1 MSSSSSLKRDPEES
15 LADRRKRLKAHAEA
29 HFKSTRAAWADLP
42 PDALRLVVKRAADV
56 AGSSVPV
63 VPAVV
68 SVCRAW
74 RDAAHAHP
82 SELWRR
88 ADFSGDFDPSDA
100 VIARYCRDGHWR
112 ALEHLDL
119 RDCPRVSD
127 KALDALFVD
136 DAGRGAPALSSL
148 FVSDVEDDSKRPNGH
163 SKSSRRTVKG
173 KRGVSVDGLVRAL
186 ERAPST
192 FGSVEIDRCHVR
204 SGVERARLARA
215 LFANGE
221 SRVALALR
229 DAPRMFADVAAFV
242 APAGMPLLTKLDLT
256 DSGGGAGGA
265 VLPWVDLM
273 AKCPAMRELRLNG
286 LGGAQGWEPKPRVGS
301 TNDPF
306 GTSATNASARRGGL
320 PGFPRLEVLEL
331 GAARLTTS
339 TGYDLGPSGVSFDLL
354 FRLLAAS
361 RNLREL
367 DVTGARGA
375 LSLAAFRRER
385 DPSGILTNGTQAE
398 REILRLGIAP
408 DTLVGTLFCER
419 GESPLRVLR
428 CARTGWA
435 GGGART
441 IRPFFVE
448 SFFFVE
454 SSDVD
459 DASSDAH
466 VGGAPARRSPRF
478 PDLRVLELGSRG
490 AHAPRVGDED
500 LVTAVAACHGTLER
514 LAIAGSAVTDAGAAC
529 ALARL
534 SPLARPFFFDL
545 SHCRGV
551 SRETRRAAEGGDLA
565 RARREAA
572 AVADAAWV
580 ATLERMCV
588 ACAGAPESAGGDDD
602 ENGERLTRRL

>member
-1 MSSSSSLKRDPEES
+1 
-15 LADRRKRLKAHAEA
+15 
-29 HFKSTRAAWADLP
+29 
-42 PDALRLVVKRAADV
+42 
-56 AGSSVPV
+56 
-63 VPAVV
+63 
-68 SVCRAW
+68 
-74 RDAAHAHP
+74 
-82 SELWRR
+82 
-88 ADFSGDFDPSDA
+88 
-100 VIARYCRDGHWR
+100 
-112 ALEHLDL
+112 
-119 RDCPRVSD
+119 
-127 KALDALFVD
+127 
-136 DAGRGAPALSSL
+136 
-148 FVSDVEDDSKRPNGH
+148 
-163 SKSSRRTVKG
+163 
-173 KRGVSVDGLVRAL
+173 L
-186 ERAPST
+186 ERAPTT

-229 DAPRMFADVAAFV
+229 DAPRMFADVAAFL

-273 AKCPAMRELRLNG
+273 VKCPAMRELRLNG

-331 GAARLTTS
+331 GTARLTTS

-375 LSLAAFRRER
+375 LSLGAFRRQR
-385 DPSGILTNGTQAE
+385 DPSGILTGGTQAE
-398 REILRLGIAP
+398 RERLRLGIAP

-435 GGGART
+435 GGGVRT
-441 IRPFFVE
+441 PFFVE
-448 SFFFVE
+448 SFFFV
-454 SSDVD
+454 D
-459 DASSDAH
+459 DALP
-466 VGGAPARRSPRF
+466 GAPARRSPRF

-500 LVTAVAACHGTLER
+500 LVTVVAAGAKTLER

-534 SPLARPFFFDL
+534 SPGRFARLDL

-551 SRETRRAAEGGDLA
+551 SRETRRAAEGGGLA

-572 AVADAAWV
+572 AVADAAQVV
-580 ATLERMCV
+580 ALDRMCV

-602 ENGERLTRRL
+602 ENG

>member
-1 MSSSSSLKRDPEES
+1 MSSSSLKRDPEES

-63 VPAVV
+63 VPAVA

-136 DAGRGAPALSSL
+136 DASRGAPALSSL
-148 FVSDVEDDSKRPNGH
+148 FASDVDDDRKRTNGAG
-163 SKSSRRTVKG
+163 KTGKNG
-173 KRGVSVDGLVRAL
+173 KRGISVDGLVRVL
-186 ERAPST
+186 ERAPIT
-192 FGSVEIDRCHVR
+192 FGTVEIDRCHVR
-204 SGVERARLARA
+204 SGVERERLSRA
-215 LFANGE
+215 LFANGA

-229 DAPRMFADVAAFV
+229 DAPRMFANVAPFV

-286 LGGAQGWEPKPRVGS
+286 LGGAQGWEPKPRLGS
-301 TNDPF
+301 SNDPF
-306 GTSATNASARRGGL
+306 GNPSATRARRV
-320 PGFPRLEVLEL
+320 PFSQKDFSPRGFPHLEVLEL

-339 TGYDLGPSGVSFDLL
+339 TGYDLGPSGVSFGLL
-354 FRLLAAS
+354 FRLLFAS

-367 DVTGARGA
+367 DVTGARES
-375 LSLAAFRRER
+375 LSLGSFRRER
-385 DPSGILTNGTQAE
+385 DDPSGILT
-398 REILRLGIAP
+398 RLGIAP
-408 DTLVGTLFCER
+408 ETLVGTLFCER

-435 GGGART
+435 GGGG
-441 IRPFFVE
+441 RPDGVRAA
-448 SFFFVE
+448 FFVE
-454 SSDVD
+454 SSD
-459 DASSDAH
+459 DALP
-466 VGGAPARRSPRF
+466 GAPARRSPRF

-490 AHAPRVGDED
+490 AHAPRFGDED
-500 LVTAVAACHGTLER
+500 LVTVVAACHGTLER

-534 SPLARPFFFDL
+534 SPFARLDL
-545 SHCRGV
+545 SHCRGI
-551 SRETRRAAEGGDLA
+551 SRETRRASEGGDLA

-572 AVADAAWV
+572 AVADAARV
-580 ATLERMCV
+580 AALDRMCV

-602 ENGERLTRRL
+602 ENG

>member
-1 MSSSSSLKRDPEES
+1 MSSSSLKRDPEES

-63 VPAVV
+63 VPAVA

-136 DAGRGAPALSSL
+136 DARRGAPALSSL
-148 FVSDVEDDSKRPNGH
+148 FASDVDDDRKRTNGAG
-163 SKSSRRTVKG
+163 KTGKNG
-173 KRGVSVDGLVRAL
+173 KRGISVDGLVRVL
-186 ERAPST
+186 ERAPIT
-192 FGSVEIDRCHVR
+192 FGTVEIDRCHVR
-204 SGVERARLARA
+204 SGVERERLSRA
-215 LFANGE
+215 LFANGA

-229 DAPRMFADVAAFV
+229 DAPRMFANVAPFV

-286 LGGAQGWEPKPRVGS
+286 LGGAQGWEPKPRLGS
-301 TNDPF
+301 SNDPF
-306 GTSATNASARRGGL
+306 GNPSATRARRVPLHKKLFAFAARVSTPRGFGARRRASHDVHRVRPRSVRCQFRLTFQTAFRVAESAR
-320 PGFPRLEVLEL
+320 
-331 GAARLTTS
+331 ARRHRRARIA
-339 TGYDLGPSGVSFDLL
+339 VS
-354 FRLLAAS
+354 RRVSS
-361 RNLREL
+361 RNR
-367 DVTGARGA
+367 D
-375 LSLAAFRRER
+375 
-385 DPSGILTNGTQAE
+385 DPSGILT
-398 REILRLGIAP
+398 RLGIAP
-408 DTLVGTLFCER
+408 ETLVGTLFCER

-435 GGGART
+435 GGGG
-441 IRPFFVE
+441 RPDGVRAA
-448 SFFFVE
+448 FFVE
-454 SSDVD
+454 SSD
-459 DASSDAH
+459 DALP
-466 VGGAPARRSPRF
+466 GAPARRSPRF

-490 AHAPRVGDED
+490 AHAPRFGDED
-500 LVTAVAACHGTLER
+500 LVTVVAACHGTLER

-534 SPLARPFFFDL
+534 SPFARLDL
-545 SHCRGV
+545 SHCRGI
-551 SRETRRAAEGGDLA
+551 SRETRRASEGGGPRA
-565 RARREAA
+565 RAPGGGGECGRG
-572 AVADAAWV
+572 
-580 ATLERMCV
+580 
-588 ACAGAPESAGGDDD
+588 AG
-602 ENGERLTRRL
+602 RRLGQDVRGVRGRSRERRWR

>member
-1 MSSSSSLKRDPEES
+1 MSSSSLKRDPEES

-29 HFKSTRAAWADLP
+29 VFEASTRAAWADLP

-63 VPAVV
+63 VPAFV

-74 RDAAHAHP
+74 RDAARAHA

-127 KALDALFVD
+127 KALDALFAD
-136 DAGRGAPALSSL
+136 DETRGAPALSSL

-186 ERAPST
+186 ERAPTT

-229 DAPRMFADVAAFV
+229 DAPRMFADVAAFL

-273 AKCPAMRELRLNG
+273 VKCPAMRELRLNG

-331 GAARLTTS
+331 GTARLTTS

-375 LSLAAFRRER
+375 LSLGAFRRER
-385 DPSGILTNGTQAE
+385 DPSGILTGGTQAE
-398 REILRLGIAP
+398 RERLRLGIAP

-435 GGGART
+435 GGGVRT
-441 IRPFFVE
+441 PFFVE

-454 SSDVD
+454 SSD
-459 DASSDAH
+459 ALP
-466 VGGAPARRSPRF
+466 GAPARRSPRF

-500 LVTAVAACHGTLER
+500 LVTVVAAGAKTLER

-534 SPLARPFFFDL
+534 SPGRFARLDL

-572 AVADAAWV
+572 AVADAAQVV
-580 ATLERMCV
+580 ALDRMCV

-602 ENGERLTRRL
+602 ENG

>member
-1 MSSSSSLKRDPEES
+1 MSSSSLKRDPEES

-63 VPAVV
+63 VPAVA

-100 VIARYCRDGHWR
+100 VIARYCRGGHWR
-112 ALEHLDL
+112 QLEHLDL

-148 FVSDVEDDSKRPNGH
+148 FVSDVEDDASRTPNGRGKNSKRTV
-163 SKSSRRTVKG
+163 KVKG
-173 KRGVSVDGLVRAL
+173 KRGISVDGLVRVL
-186 ERAPST
+186 ERAPNT
-192 FGSVEIDRCHVR
+192 FGSVEIDRCFVR
-204 SGVERARLARA
+204 SGVERERLSRA

-221 SRVALALR
+221 SLIALALR
-229 DAPRMFADVAAFV
+229 DAPRMFANVAAFV

-273 AKCPAMRELRLNG
+273 VKCPAMRELRLNG

-306 GTSATNASARRGGL
+306 RCVWGARRRSHGDL
-320 PGFPRLEVLEL
+320 PGFPHLEVLEL

-339 TGYDLGPSGVSFDLL
+339 TGYDLGPSGVSFGLL

-375 LSLAAFRRER
+375 LSLGAFRRER
-385 DPSGILTNGTQAE
+385 DRYGILTNGEAE
-398 REILRLGIAP
+398 RERLRLGIAP
-408 DTLVGTLFCER
+408 DTLVGTFFCER

-435 GGGART
+435 GSGG
-441 IRPFFVE
+441 RPDDVRAA
-448 SFFFVE
+448 FFVE
-454 SSDVD
+454 SSD
-459 DASSDAH
+459 DALT
-466 VGGAPARRSPRF
+466 GASVNARSPRF

-500 LVTAVAACHGTLER
+500 LVTVVAAGAKTLER

-534 SPLARPFFFDL
+534 SPGRFARLDL

-572 AVADAAWV
+572 AVADAARVV
-580 ATLERMCV
+580 ALDRMCV
-588 ACAGAPESAGGDDD
+588 ACAGAPERAGGDDD
-602 ENGERLTRRL
+602 ENG

>member
-1 MSSSSSLKRDPEES
+1 MKRDPEES

-63 VPAVV
+63 VPAVA

-136 DAGRGAPALSSL
+136 DARRGAPALSSL
-148 FVSDVEDDSKRPNGH
+148 FASDVDDDRKRTNGAG
-163 SKSSRRTVKG
+163 KTGKNG
-173 KRGVSVDGLVRAL
+173 KRGISVDGLVRVL
-186 ERAPST
+186 ERAPIT
-192 FGSVEIDRCHVR
+192 FGTVEIDRCHVR
-204 SGVERARLARA
+204 SGVERERLSRA
-215 LFANGE
+215 LFANGA
-221 SRVALALR
+221 SRVAPPSRRAPDVRQRRALR
-229 DAPRMFADVAAFV
+229 RARRNAPPM
-242 APAGMPLLTKLDLT
+242 TKLDLT
-256 DSGGGAGGA
+256 DSGGGARRGE
-265 VLPWVDLM
+265 PWVDLM

-286 LGGAQGWEPKPRVGS
+286 LGGAQGWEPKSRLGS
-301 TNDPF
+301 SNDPF
-306 GTSATNASARRGGL
+306 GNPSATRARRVPFSQKDFSL
-320 PGFPRLEVLEL
+320 SPRGFPHLEVLEL

-339 TGYDLGPSGVSFDLL
+339 TGYDLGPSGVSFGLL
-354 FRLLAAS
+354 FRLLFAS

-367 DVTGARGA
+367 DVTGARES
-375 LSLAAFRRER
+375 LSLGAFRRGR
-385 DPSGILTNGTQAE
+385 DDPSGILT
-398 REILRLGIAP
+398 RLGIAP
-408 DTLVGTLFCER
+408 ETFVGTLFCER

-435 GGGART
+435 GGGGRLGFPDGVRAA
-441 IRPFFVE
+441 
-448 SFFFVE
+448 FFVE
-454 SSDVD
+454 SSD
-459 DASSDAH
+459 DALP
-466 VGGAPARRSPRF
+466 GAPARRSPRF
-478 PDLRVLELGSRG
+478 PDLRVLERGSRG
-490 AHAPRVGDED
+490 AHAPRFGDED
-500 LVTAVAACHGTLER
+500 LVTVVAACHGTLER
-514 LAIAGSAVTDAGAAC
+514 LAIAGSAVTDRGATAC

-534 SPLARPFFFDL
+534 PPFARLDL
-545 SHCRGV
+545 GRAP
-551 SRETRRAAEGGDLA
+551 RRADADAPRLRGGTRA

-572 AVADAAWV
+572 ANADAARV
-580 ATLERMCV
+580 AALDRMCV

-602 ENGERLTRRL
+602 ENG